1 MRKPEYTFSSLQA
14 LLFNRSQVV
23 SLLDDTEV
31 WGQIPLEE
39 RFALVDSSEFVAL
52 MGDSFA
58 EHTRKMLETEL
69 LAQYSTH
76 H

>member
-1 MRKPEYTFSSLQA
+1 MRKPELTVNNLQT
-14 LLFNRSQVV
+14 LLFNRTQII

-58 EHTRKMLETEL
+58 EHTREMLETEL